1 LSNNFYSLSL
11 FIKKSFISNLS
22 ATDMNHSS
30 RLTQAV
36 IDLDALVK
44 NYQYIDNL
52 ASNSNT
58 IAVVKADAYGH
69 DATKVARALSAYV
82 KLFAVG
88 FIDEALALRSD
99 GIDNT
104 VLILEGPFKESDFQ
118 IAIENNFSLM
128 LHSDY
133 QIEWL
138 SAMNPDFSGDI
149 WLKVDTG
156 MNRLGFHVEQVDDI
170 MSQLTEQQ
178 RNKLVLC
185 SHFSTAEQLNSTK
198 PLEQLDKL
206 KKLVA
211 QYDCKFSMAN
221 SAGILNWPTSHG
233 DHTRL
238 GLALYG
244 LSPIGESPLSQPLI
258 PVMTLQANIIAIHTV
273 KAGEYVGYGDIWQ
286 AQRETILATVAI
298 GYADGYPRNAKS
310 GTPVFIKGAIAPLV
324 GRVSMDMI
332 TVDITDLTN
341 TDLDNSDIG
350 NIIIGDTVELWGKN
364 ISIDTVAQNS
374 DTINYEL
381 LTRVSKRVPKVIT
394 T

>member
-1 LSNNFYSLSL
+1 
-11 FIKKSFISNLS
+11 
-22 ATDMNHSS
+22 MNHTS

-44 NYQYIDNL
+44 NYQYIANL

-58 IAVVKADAYGH
+58 IAVIKADAYGH
-69 DATKVARALSAYV
+69 DATKVASALSTSV
-82 KLFAVG
+82 NLFAVG

-104 VLILEGPFKESDFQ
+104 ILILEGPFKESDFE
-118 IAIENNFSLM
+118 IAVENNFSLM

-133 QIEWL
+133 QIKWL
-138 SAMNPDFSGDI
+138 SAMNPEFSGDV

-156 MNRLGFHVEQVDDI
+156 MNRLGFQVEQVDDI
-170 MSQLTEQQ
+170 MSKLTTQQ
-178 RNKLVLC
+178 RKKLVLC
-185 SHFSTAEQLNSTK
+185 SHFSTAEQINSTK
-198 PLEQLDKL
+198 PVEQLAKL
-206 KKLVA
+206 KKLVS
-211 QYDCKFSMAN
+211 QYHCKFSMAN

-244 LSPIGESPLSQPLI
+244 ISPIGDTPLSQPLI
-258 PVMTLQANIIAIHTV
+258 PVMTLQAKIIAIHTV
-273 KAGEYVGYGDIWQ
+273 KTGEYVGYGDIWQ

-298 GYADGYPRNAKS
+298 GYADGYPRNAKA

-324 GRVSMDMI
+324 GRVSMDMV
-332 TVDITDLTN
+332 TVDITDLNNSDLTN
-341 TDLDNSDIG
+341 TGLDNTHVDNTDVDNTDVD

-381 LTRVSKRVPKVIT
+381 LTRVSKRVPKVIAS
-394 T
+394 

>member
-1 LSNNFYSLSL
+1 
-11 FIKKSFISNLS
+11 
-22 ATDMNHSS
+22 MNHTS
-30 RLTQAV
+30 RHTQAV

-58 IAVVKADAYGH
+58 IAVIKADAYGH
-69 DATKVARALSAYV
+69 DATKVARALSAQV
-82 KLFAVG
+82 NLFAVG

-104 VLILEGPFKESDFQ
+104 VLILEGPFKESDFE
-118 IAIENNFSLM
+118 IAMKNHFSLM

-133 QIEWL
+133 QIKWL
-138 SAMNPDFSGDI
+138 SAMSPQFSGDI

-170 MSQLTEQQ
+170 MSQLTDQQ
-178 RNKLVLC
+178 RKKLVLC
-185 SHFSTAEQLNSTK
+185 SHFSTAEQLDSTK
-198 PLEQLDKL
+198 PLEQLAKL
-206 KKLVA
+206 KKLVS
-211 QYDCKFSMAN
+211 QYGCKFSMAN

-233 DHTRL
+233 DHNRL

-244 LSPIGESPLSQPLI
+244 VSPIGESPLSQPLI

-273 KAGEYVGYGDIWQ
+273 KSGEYVGYGDIWQ

-324 GRVSMDMI
+324 GRVSMDMV
-332 TVDITDLTN
+332 TVDITDLNNSDLTN
-341 TDLDNSDIG
+341 TGLDNSDVG

-364 ISIDTVAQNS
+364 ISIDIVAQNS

-381 LTRVSKRVPKVIT
+381 LTRVSKRVPKVIAS
-394 T
+394 

>member
-1 LSNNFYSLSL
+1 
-11 FIKKSFISNLS
+11 
-22 ATDMNHSS
+22 MNHTS

-52 ASNSNT
+52 ARDSNT
-58 IAVVKADAYGH
+58 IAVIKADGYGH
-69 DATKVARALSAYV
+69 DASKVARALSTQV

-104 VLILEGPFKESDFQ
+104 VLILEGPFKESDFE

-133 QIEWL
+133 QIKWL
-138 SAMNPDFSGDI
+138 SAMNPEFSGDV

-156 MNRLGFHVEQVDDI
+156 MNRLGFHVDQIDNI
-170 MSQLTEQQ
+170 MSQLTDKQ

-185 SHFSTAEQLNSTK
+185 SHFSTAEQINSTK
-198 PLEQLDKL
+198 PVEQLAKL
-206 KKLVA
+206 KQLVS
-211 QYDCKFSMAN
+211 QYGCKFSMAN
-221 SAGILNWPTSHG
+221 SAGILNWPNSHG

-244 LSPIGESPLSQPLI
+244 ISPVAENPLSQPLI
-258 PVMTLQANIIAIHTV
+258 PVMTLQADIIAIHTV
-273 KAGEYVGYGDIWQ
+273 KVGEYVGYGDTWQ
-286 AQRETILATVAI
+286 AQRETKLATVAI

-310 GTPVFIKGAIAPLV
+310 GTPVFINGQIAPLV

-332 TVDITDLTN
+332 TVDITDLN
-341 TDLDNSDIG
+341 DIFIG
-350 NIIIGDTVELWGKN
+350 NTVELWGKN
-364 ISIDTVAQNS
+364 ISIDIVAQNS

-381 LTRVSKRVPKVIT
+381 LTRVSKRVPKVIAG
-394 T
+394 